1 MRNLLELNVPT
12 SVKEAQDIEEP
23 KNIHIVLDVCQ
34 CYSNDK
40 LTFITEKAKIL
51 AQLLG
56 ISLEDL
62 ECHAV
67 SAMLTGQP
75 QVVACYKS
83 PDLGA
88 TKLAQLQVQLPFI
101 SRPCHSFKLL
111 D

>member
-1 MRNLLELNVPT
+1 MHNLLELNVPT
-12 SVKEAQDIEEP
+12 FIEEVQDTEEP
-23 KNIHIVLDVCQ
+23 KSVRIVLGVCQ

-40 LTFITEKAKIL
+40 LTFITEKAKML

-56 ISLEDL
+56 ITLEDL

-83 PDLGA
+83 HDLGA
-88 TKLAQLQVQLPFI
+88 TKLAQLQAQLPFI
-101 SRPCHSFKLL
+101 SRPCHSFEILN
-111 D
+111 